1 LENIKVT
8 VEEPGSVTRKI
19 TVEVPAEEVDRVFQE
34 TYREYRRQAA
44 LPGFR
49 KGKVPMDV
57 IEKRFREDVT
67 EDVTRKILPDSYE
80 QALKEADLKPIGE
93 PKVGDLEIAAGKPM
107 TYTAEFEIL
116 PTFEVKD
123 YRGLEVEGQEVD
135 VKEEEVSG
143 ILEEMRVGQATV
155 TKVEENRGLRTGD
168 VAMIDF
174 EGVAEGAAIPG
185 GSAKDFPLTIGSDTF
200 LPGFEDSVIGAEAG
214 EEREFFLKLPE
225 DFQEET
231 LAGKE
236 ASFKVK
242 VKEILER
249 VLPELDDAFAKD
261 VGDHESLDALKN
273 LLRNNIRASKEAG
286 AKGELRDRLIDKLV
300 DANPFEAPPAMV
312 EQRRGMMM
320 ANVERNLQMRG
331 VSKEEIEKSR
341 DKMYED
347 AAVPAERRVRATLVL
362 EAIADKEKVT
372 VSEEEINDEIKRIAE
387 HNKIEPGEARR
398 RMVENGSLENLKDI
412 LREEKTVDFLL
423 ENARVT
429 TAGAANAPSTEKG
442 KEEK

>member
-1 LENIKVT
+1 
-8 VEEPGSVTRKI
+8 
-19 TVEVPAEEVDRVFQE
+19 
-34 TYREYRRQAA
+34 
-44 LPGFR
+44 
-49 KGKVPMDV
+49 
-57 IEKRFREDVT
+57 
-67 EDVTRKILPDSYE
+67 
-80 QALKEADLKPIGE
+80 
-93 PKVGDLEIAAGKPM
+93 
-107 TYTAEFEIL
+107 
-116 PTFEVKD
+116 
-123 YRGLEVEGQEVD
+123 
-135 VKEEEVSG
+135 
-143 ILEEMRVGQATV
+143 
-155 TKVEENRGLRTGD
+155 
-168 VAMIDF
+168 
-174 EGVAEGAAIPG
+174 VAEGAAIPG

-225 DFQEET
+225 DFQEEA

-286 AKGELRDRLIDKLV
+286 AQGELRDRLIDKLV
-300 DANPFEAPPAMV
+300 DANPFEAPPTMV
-312 EQRRGMMM
+312 EHRRGMML

-341 DKMYED
+341 NKMYED
-347 AAVPAERRVRATLVL
+347 AAVPAERRVRATLIL

-387 HNKIEPGEARR
+387 RNKIEPGEARR

-429 TAGAANAPSTEKG
+429 TGGAADAPSTEKG

>member
-19 TVEVPAEEVDRVFQE
+19 TVEVPAEEVDRVFKE

-93 PKVGDLEIAAGKPM
+93 PKVGGLEIAEGKPM

-123 YRGLEVEGQEVD
+123 YMGIEVEGQEVD
-135 VKEEEVSG
+135 VREEEVSG
-143 ILEEMRVGQATV
+143 ILEEMRAGQATV
-155 TKVEENRGLRTGD
+155 TKVEESRGLRTGD

-174 EGVAEGAAIPG
+174 EGMAEGAAIPG

-225 DFQEET
+225 DFQEEA

-242 VKEILER
+242 VKEVLER

-286 AKGELRDRLIDKLV
+286 ARGELREKLIDKLV
-300 DANPFEAPPAMV
+300 DDNPFEAPPTMV
-312 EQRRGMMM
+312 EHRRGMML

-347 AAVPAERRVRATLVL
+347 AAVPAERRVRATLLL
-362 EAIADKEKVT
+362 EAVADKEKVT
-372 VSEEEINDEIKRIAE
+372 VSDDEMNNEIKRIAE
-387 HNKIEPGEARR
+387 RNKIEPGEARR

-412 LREEKTVDFLL
+412 LREEKTIDFLL

-429 TAGAANAPSTEKG
+429 TAGAAAAPSAEKG